1 MGKRHSRHSLE
12 TKRAALAEYMAGMKV
27 AEICRRYEI
36 SSGMLYYWKRRSDK
50 GLLDGNPN
58 KETVLEKRVAEL
70 ERMIGR
76 LTMENELLK
85 KQGHL
90 CRNKSGEKK
99 VYCLLQ
105 CQALLSQSRMRGNRY
120 EQKKLLL

>member
-12 TKRAALAEYMAGMKV
+12 TKRAAVAEYMAGMKV

-70 ERMIGR
+70 ERMVGK

-85 KQGHL
+85 KAKAFMQEQVM
-90 CRNKSGEKK
+90 RKES
-99 VYCLLQ
+99 LLPP
-105 CQALLSQSRMRGNRY
+105 AMPSPAQSVKDAR
-120 EQKKLLL
+120 Q

>member
-12 TKRAALAEYMAGMKV
+12 TKRAAVAEYMAGMKV

-50 GLLDGNPN
+50 SLLDGNPD
-58 KETVLEKRVAEL
+58 ETMVLEKRVAEL
-70 ERMIGR
+70 ERMVGR

-85 KQGHL
+85 KAREFMREQV
-90 CRNKSGEKK
+90 RRKES
-99 VYCLLQ
+99 LLPP
-105 CQALLSQSRMRGNRY
+105 AMPSPVQSVKDAR
-120 EQKKLLL
+120 Q

>member
-1 MGKRHSRHSLE
+1 MGKRGVQHSLE
-12 TKRAALAEYMAGMKV
+12 TKRAALAEYMVGIKV

-58 KETVLEKRVAEL
+58 KEAVLEKRVAEL
-70 ERMIGR
+70 ERMVGK

-85 KQGHL
+85 KARAFMQEQVM
-90 CRNKSGEKK
+90 RKES
-99 VYCLLQ
+99 LLPPVKPMDG
-105 CQALLSQSRMRGNRY
+105 QSAKYAR
-120 EQKKLLL
+120 Q